1 MAGRYTIKERLLI
14 MSTNPLKQSTDTTIG
29 VTAIELFSQE
39 VTIDTLE
46 LETDLPPSGAM
57 AAT

>member
-1 MAGRYTIKERLLI
+1 